1 LAEGDASGADDG
13 AGLEVG
19 LLIGLEVHVPH
30 ENGHFA
36 EWAGQRLA
44 IRIGAFL
51 MFALM

>member
-13 AGLEVG
+13 AGLEVVG
-19 LLIGLEVHVPH
+19 HVPH

-44 IRIGAFL
+44 ILIGVFYV
-51 MFALM
+51 FALM